1 MDYANIIF
9 TVEDG
14 IATIKLNRPKA
25 LNALNSEINA
35 DIMAAIN
42 EVKANPEIRVLIV
55 TGSERAFA
63 AGADV
68 KEMAEATPRYAR
80 EFCGLA
86 IDINNEL
93 ESLPIPTIAAVGGFA
108 FGGGC
113 EMTLACDFRVGG
125 SRTMLSFPEVG
136 LGIIPG
142 ANGCARATA
151 IVGPAKA
158 KQLVMLTEMI
168 PGKLYQLGDPDKEPV
183 VKGVKLDGNQIGST
197 LNDREPA
204 DDNIRFV
211 FALGEWVYVYPD
223 TEKKSGL
230 SVYVTEHQKDAE
242 TITDSFLAALSD
254 DTPKA
259 ELIAPEEDGSE
270 WGAFYLHQETFAAGN
285 YDLIFADGLKP
296 VARVLLKFYP
306 ESELNEK
313 NDAELEAIMSD
324 ARKAASGS

>member
-1 MDYANIIF
+1 MEYANIIY
-9 TVEDG
+9 TVNDG
-14 IATIKLNRPKA
+14 IAVIKLNRPKA

-35 DIMAAIN
+35 DIMSAIN
-42 EVKANPEIRVLIV
+42 EVKADPSVRVLII

-93 ESLPIPTIAAVGGFA
+93 ETLSVPTIAAVGGFA

-125 SRTMLSFPEVG
+125 TRTTMSFPEVG

-168 PGKLYQLGDPDKEPV
+168 PGKQAYDLG
-183 VKGVKLDGNQIGST
+183 L
-197 LNDREPA
+197 LN
-204 DDNIRFV
+204 
-211 FALGEWVYVYPD
+211 WYVEAP
-223 TEKKSGL
+223 
-230 SVYVTEHQKDAE
+230 
-242 TITDSFLAALSD
+242 
-254 DTPKA
+254 A
-259 ELIAPEEDGSE
+259 ELNAAAAEAKKAFKAAKKA
-270 WGAFYLHQETFAAGN
+270 GAENLDELKSANKAAE
-285 YDLIFADGLKP
+285 A
-296 VARVLLKFYP
+296 AAAA
-306 ESELNEK
+306 
-313 NDAELEAIMSD
+313 AEYEAIMAKAMD
-324 ARKAASGS
+324 VARQLMTKPGCALTAAKAAINKAAIETVAAGKAAETTEFTLLFNTHDQKEGMAAMIEKRAAVFTNN

>member
-1 MDYANIIF
+1 MEYANIIY
-9 TVEDG
+9 TVADG

-42 EVKANPEIRVLIV
+42 EVKADPSVRVLIV
-55 TGSERAFA
+55 TGDARAFA

-86 IDINNEL
+86 IDINNLL

-125 SRTMLSFPEVG
+125 PRTTLAFPEVG

-158 KQLVMLTEMI
+158 KQLVMLTEMV
-168 PGKLYQLGDPDKEPV
+168 PGKQAYDLGLLNWLVQGDVD
-183 VKGVKLDGNQIGST
+183 LDAAAAEAKKAFKAGKKAGAENLEELKAANKAAEAAAAQAEYDAIYAKAVEIAKS
-197 LNDREPA
+197 LICKPA
-204 DDNIRFV
+204 C
-211 FALGEWVYVYPD
+211 ALAAA
-223 TEKKSGL
+223 KSAINKAAIETVAAG
-230 SVYVTEHQKDAE
+230 KAAE
-242 TITDSFLAALSD
+242 TTEFTLLFNTHDQHEGMAAM
-254 DTPKA
+254 
-259 ELIAPEEDGSE
+259 I
-270 WGAFYLHQETFAAGN
+270 
-285 YDLIFADGLKP
+285 
-296 VARVLLKFYP
+296 
-306 ESELNEK
+306 EK
-313 NDAELEAIMSD
+313 RPAHFTND
-324 ARKAASGS
+324 

>member
-1 MDYANIIF
+1 MEFANIIYS
-9 TVEDG
+9 VNEG
-14 IATIKLNRPKA
+14 IATIQLHRPKA

-42 EVKANPEIRVLIV
+42 LAKADPSVRVLIV
-55 TGSERAFA
+55 TGDARAFA

-93 ESLPIPTIAAVGGFA
+93 ENLSIPTIAAIGGFA

-125 SRTMLSFPEVG
+125 PRTTLSFPEVG

-158 KQLVMLTEMI
+158 KQLVMLTEMV
-168 PGKLYQLGDPDKEPV
+168 PGKQAYDLGLLNWFVE
-183 VKGVKLDGNQIGST
+183 GSAD
-197 LNDREPA
+197 LNAAAAEA
-204 DDNIRFV
+204 
-211 FALGEWVYVYPD
+211 
-223 TEKKSGL
+223 KKAFKAGKKANAENL
-230 SVYVTEHQKDAE
+230 EELKAANKAAE
-242 TITDSFLAALSD
+242 TAAAA
-254 DTPKA
+254 A
-259 ELIAPEEDGSE
+259 E
-270 WGAFYLHQETFAAGN
+270 Y
-285 YDLIFADGLKP
+285 
-296 VARVLLKFYP
+296 
-306 ESELNEK
+306 
-313 NDAELEAIMSD
+313 EAIM
-324 ARKAASGS
+324 AKAVEVAKQLMTKPGCALTAAKIAINKAANETIAAGKSAETTEFTLLFNTHDQKEGMSAMIEKRTAVFTNS

>member
-1 MDYANIIF
+1 MEYANIIY
-9 TVEDG
+9 TVNEG
-14 IATIKLNRPKA
+14 IATIQLHRPKA

-42 EVKANPEIRVLIV
+42 EVKADPSVRVLIV
-55 TGSERAFA
+55 TGDARAFA

-93 ESLPIPTIAAVGGFA
+93 ENLSVPTIAAIGGFA

-125 SRTMLSFPEVG
+125 PRTTLSFPEVG

-158 KQLVMLTEMI
+158 KQLVMLTEMV
-168 PGKLYQLGDPDKEPV
+168 PGKQAYDLGLLNWFVE
-183 VKGVKLDGNQIGST
+183 GST
-197 LNDREPA
+197 DLNAAAAE
-204 DDNIRFV
+204 
-211 FALGEWVYVYPD
+211 ALKAFKAG
-223 TEKKSGL
+223 KKAN
-230 SVYVTEHQKDAE
+230 AE
-242 TITDSFLAALSD
+242 NLEELKAAN
-254 DTPKA
+254 KA
-259 ELIAPEEDGSE
+259 AE
-270 WGAFYLHQETFAAGN
+270 AA
-285 YDLIFADGLKP
+285 A
-296 VARVLLKFYP
+296 AA
-306 ESELNEK
+306 
-313 NDAELEAIMSD
+313 AEYEAIM
-324 ARKAASGS
+324 AKAVEVAKQLMTKPGCALTAAKIAINKAANETIAAGKSAETTEFTLLFNTHDQKEGMAAMIEKRTAVFTNS

>member
-1 MDYANIIF
+1 MEFANIIYS
-9 TVEDG
+9 VNEG
-14 IATIKLNRPKA
+14 IATIQLHRPKA

-42 EVKANPEIRVLIV
+42 LAKADPSVRVLIV
-55 TGSERAFA
+55 TGDARAFA

-93 ESLPIPTIAAVGGFA
+93 ENLSIPTIAAIGGFA

-125 SRTMLSFPEVG
+125 PRTTLSFPEVG

-158 KQLVMLTEMI
+158 KQLVMLTEMV
-168 PGKLYQLGDPDKEPV
+168 PGKQAYDLG
-183 VKGVKLDGNQIGST
+183 L
-197 LNDREPA
+197 LNWFVEGPA
-204 DDNIRFV
+204 DLNAAAAEAKK
-211 FALGEWVYVYPD
+211 ALK
-223 TEKKSGL
+223 TAKQ
-230 SVYVTEHQKDAE
+230 TC
-242 TITDSFLAALSD
+242 AANLD
-254 DTPKA
+254 
-259 ELIAPEEDGSE
+259 EL
-270 WGAFYLHQETFAAGN
+270 
-285 YDLIFADGLKP
+285 
-296 VARVLLKFYP
+296 
-306 ESELNEK
+306 
-313 NDAELEAIMSD
+313 
-324 ARKAASGS
+324 KAASKAAEAAASQAEYDAIYAKAVYIAKQLMTKPGCALTAAKIAINKAANETIAAGKSAETTEFTLLFNTHDQKEGMSAMIEKRTAVFTNS